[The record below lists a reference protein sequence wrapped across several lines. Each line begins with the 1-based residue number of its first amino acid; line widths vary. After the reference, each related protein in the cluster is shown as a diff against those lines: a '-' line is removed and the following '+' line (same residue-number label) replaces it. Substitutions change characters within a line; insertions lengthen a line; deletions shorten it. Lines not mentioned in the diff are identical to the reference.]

1 MPYSGTSY
9 QPPFVTASVA
19 YGLKRLGEEL
29 NQARR
34 RCGLSQHQ
42 LARAAGVHQS
52 TISRLE
58 NGVLVSMRIVR
69 LAAVIAA
76 LDGRLEFG
84 PAALHQSD
92 PTEMPPSADAPLGQ
106 SSCCG

>member
-1 MPYSGTSY
+1 MPYPGTSY
-9 QPPFVTASVA
+9 QPPFVTPSIAF
-19 YGLKRLGEEL
+19 GLKRLGEEIH
-29 NQARR
+29 QARR

-76 LDGRLEFG
+76 LDGRLAFG
-84 PAALHQSD
+84 PGAFDQSE
-92 PTEMPPSADAPLGQ
+92 PRGIARG
-106 SSCCG
+106 